1 MRGEQHRTKSV
12 DVAREAGVSQATVSY
27 VLNNDP
33 RQRIPEA
40 TRVRVMEAARKL
52 GYQPYAPARSLRS
65 GKSKI
70 VLVVWPMVVVEAAIS
85 QMIEELAAAVAK
97 VGFSLVWQVGFSS
110 EQEHLSANLA
120 PAVVV
125 GMVDENDAAAVASL
139 QRFHAPIITLGNR
152 DWINAGTRA
161 QVAYLLKLGP
171 RPIVYAATE
180 KPQLQHLSRTR
191 QEAVQQMC
199 REHGLPEPCIVT
211 ISQTREK
218 ACQAL
223 ADLLAVQSPPFAVC
237 AYNDDVAF
245 ATLAALSDLNI
256 AVPEAVSVIGH
267 DNTMIAELSIPPLT
281 TIGLEN
287 PNLTEHLIA
296 SVVSVCQGGP
306 VLETG
311 TLQAKVV
318 VRASA

>member
-1 MRGEQHRTKSV
+1 MRGEQRRVKSV

-33 RQRIPEA
+33 RQSIPEE
-40 TRVRVMEAARKL
+40 TRAKVMEAARKL

-70 VLVVWPMVVVEAAIS
+70 VLVVWQESVVEAAIS
-85 QMIEELAAAVAK
+85 RMIEELAAAVAK
-97 VGFSLVWQVGFSS
+97 VGFSLVWQIGFSS

-125 GMVDENDAAAVASL
+125 GLVDRTDAALTSL
-139 QRFHAPIITLGNR
+139 QRFHAPIVTLGNHN
-152 DWINAGTRA
+152 WINAGTRA
-161 QVAYLLKLGP
+161 QMAYLLQQGP

-180 KPQLQHLSRTR
+180 KPQLQHFSRSR
-191 QEAVQQMC
+191 QEAVQQIC
-199 REHGLPEPCIVT
+199 HEHGLPEPRVLT
-211 ISQTREK
+211 VSQTREK
-218 ACQAL
+218 ARQAL
-223 ADLLAVQSPPFAVC
+223 EDLLAVQSPPFAIC

-256 AVPEAVSVIGH
+256 AVPEAVSVIGV

-281 TIGLEN
+281 TIGIET

-296 SVVSVCQGGP
+296 SVLSACQGGP
-306 VLETG
+306 VLEIG
-311 TLQAKVV
+311 PLQTKVV